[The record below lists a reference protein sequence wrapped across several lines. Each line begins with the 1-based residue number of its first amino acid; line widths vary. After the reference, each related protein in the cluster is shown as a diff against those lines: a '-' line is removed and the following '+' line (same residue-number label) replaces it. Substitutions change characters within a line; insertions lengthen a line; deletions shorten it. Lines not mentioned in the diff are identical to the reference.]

1 MVPLHLLNSNDP
13 RHDLSRYALIPN
25 ITPILNCLEYLACVL
40 NLVLDTLK
48 FTIEICPNEYISNTI
63 S

>member
-1 MVPLHLLNSNDP
+1 MILYNV
-13 RHDLSRYALIPN
+13 YFV
-25 ITPILNCLEYLACVL
+25 TPILNCLKYLAYVL
-40 NLVLDTLK
+40 NLILDTLK